1 MSLLSVFKSPELKTS
16 RLSVTIRYLKSGKL
30 NLIKLNNI
38 FSGDI
43 ADIYVKLEGYNLGNS
58 VKDRAALGMIE
69 AAEKAGKL
77 KPGGTIVEP
86 TSGNTGISLALIS
99 KLKGYKVILVMPDT
113 MSVERRS
120 IIAAYGAELIL
131 TEGKKG
137 MNGAIEKAGELIEN
151 NPDFFMPQQFK
162 NSANPLKHYE
172 TTGEEIIKDLPDLD
186 AFVAGVGTGGTISG
200 AGKRLKEFNSEIK
213 IVAVEPQ
220 ESPVISGGKPGPHKI
235 QGIGAGFVP
244 DNLDLSVVDEIIE
257 IPTERAFEICRILAE
272 NGLFLGASSGANI
285 AAAYETAKKL
295 GKGKKV
301 LTISPDSGEKYLSL
315 NIWQ

>member
-1 MSLLSVFKSPELKTS
+1 MVYE
-16 RLSVTIRYLKSGKL
+16 
-30 NLIKLNNI
+30 NLIDLIGNTPVIKLNNI

-99 KLKGYKVILVMPDT
+99 RLKGYKVILVMPDT

-151 NPDFFMPQQFK
+151 NPDLFMPQQFK

-272 NGLFLGASSGANI
+272 NGLLLGASSGANI

>member
-1 MSLLSVFKSPELKTS
+1 MVYE
-16 RLSVTIRYLKSGKL
+16 
-30 NLIKLNNI
+30 NLIDLIGNTPVIKLNNI
-38 FSGDI
+38 FGGDI

-244 DNLDLSVVDEIIE
+244 DNLDLSVVDEVIE

-272 NGLFLGASSGANI
+272 NGLLLGASSGANI

>member
-1 MSLLSVFKSPELKTS
+1 MVYE
-16 RLSVTIRYLKSGKL
+16 
-30 NLIKLNNI
+30 NLIDLIGNTPVIKLNNI
-38 FSGDI
+38 FGGDI

-244 DNLDLSVVDEIIE
+244 DNLDLSVVDEAIE

-272 NGLFLGASSGANI
+272 NGLLLGASSGANI

>member
-1 MSLLSVFKSPELKTS
+1 MVYE
-16 RLSVTIRYLKSGKL
+16 
-30 NLIKLNNI
+30 NLIDLIGNTPVIKLNNI

-99 KLKGYKVILVMPDT
+99 RLKGYKVILVMPDT